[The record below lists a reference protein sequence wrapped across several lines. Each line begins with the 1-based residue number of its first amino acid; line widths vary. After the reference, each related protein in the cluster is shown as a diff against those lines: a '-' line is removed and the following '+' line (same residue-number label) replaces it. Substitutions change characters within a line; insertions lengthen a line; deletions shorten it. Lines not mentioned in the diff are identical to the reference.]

1 MYKFFLYASAFS
13 ALVPFTPAMLY
24 WKYFSKALRVFALFV
39 FIAVMFDM
47 YSVITGYLGINNLD
61 VLHLY
66 TVVEYSFLAYF
77 LHSIIENKRVKNLI
91 LISIP
96 VYGVLA
102 LSYSIFISNLV
113 GFNSAGR
120 VVECLLLSTF
130 ALYWFYSLLESDE
143 YTSLKRYP
151 YFWLN
156 SGITLYFMGNVFM
169 FMLYFLLNSPTDRD
183 YWTVH
188 SVLNVIAN
196 LFYLVGFLCSPRP
209 RK

>member
-1 MYKFFLYASAFS
+1 
-13 ALVPFTPAMLY
+13 MLY
-24 WKYFSKALRVFALFV
+24 WKYFSKALRAFAV
-39 FIAVMFDM
+39 FIAVAAVFDM
-47 YSVITGYLGINNLD
+47 YSVITGYLGINNLNI
-61 VLHLY
+61 LHIY

-77 LHSIIENKRVKNLI
+77 LHLVVEKKRVKDII

-96 VYGVLA
+96 IYGALA

-120 VVECLLLSTF
+120 VAECVLLSAF
-130 ALYWFYSLLESDE
+130 ALYWFYSLLDSDE
-143 YTSLKRYP
+143 HTSLKRYP

-169 FMLYFLLNSPTDRD
+169 FMLYSLLNSPTDMD

-188 SVLNVIAN
+188 SVLNIIAN
-196 LFYLVGFLCSPRP
+196 LFYFIGFICNH
-209 RK
+209 RKPL